1 MVRKQRVKR
10 RKKSWVDGRNICLS
24 SGSWFLLRR
33 LKHQRL
39 VLNRLWV
46 PNLKA
51 EHGVRWRNS
60 PYLSLCGSSQAT
72 MVKERS
78 ASTTNLMGTITV
90 ELKLD
95 AQQQQLLQQAAA
107 NWGFTL
113 QEYLQELALNS
124 IDQRIPTRDKDWV
137 RCYSLVSP
145 SDMKWCSRLVFQP
158 KTLDTRPLEEK
169 SETLIHVL

>member
-1 MVRKQRVKR
+1 
-10 RKKSWVDGRNICLS
+10 
-24 SGSWFLLRR
+24 
-33 LKHQRL
+33 
-39 VLNRLWV
+39 
-46 PNLKA
+46 
-51 EHGVRWRNS
+51 
-60 PYLSLCGSSQAT
+60 

-124 IDQRIPTRDKDWV
+124 IDQRIPTREKIELDAT
-137 RCYSLVSP
+137 VS
-145 SDMKWCSRLVFQP
+145 SHHR
-158 KTLDTRPLEEK
+158 T
-169 SETLIHVL
+169 